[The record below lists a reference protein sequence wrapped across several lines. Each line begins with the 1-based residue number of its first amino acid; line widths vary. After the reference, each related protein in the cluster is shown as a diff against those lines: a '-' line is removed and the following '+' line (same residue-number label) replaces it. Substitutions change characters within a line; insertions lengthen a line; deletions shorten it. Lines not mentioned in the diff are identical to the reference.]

1 MQKFFP
7 SRQWWHE
14 CPLRTGPEQYAAN
27 EYSLILTDCNM
38 PVMNGYELTS
48 EIRQRNTNIAVIALT
63 ADAFPEQALNC
74 LSPARMTA

>member
-1 MQKFFP
+1 
-7 SRQWWHE
+7 
-14 CPLRTGPEQYAAN
+14 
-27 EYSLILTDCNM
+27 M

-74 LSPARMTA
+74 LSPARMTAQ